1 MKKLKRNTV
10 YYFILIVL
18 ALLLIIRGF
27 DGLSPKEGHA
37 KFFRNNTFLILTEHA
52 KCRMACR
59 QISEKEIKEIL
70 KKGII
75 KYEKSG
81 IGSKGDSTFA
91 VGGDIVL
98 KNNTLEW

>member
-1 MKKLKRNTV
+1 
-10 YYFILIVL
+10 
-18 ALLLIIRGF
+18 
-27 DGLSPKEGHA
+27 
-37 KFFRNNTFLILTEHA
+37 LTEHA

-70 KKGII
+70 KKSII
-75 KYEKSG
+75 NYEKSG

>member
-1 MKKLKRNTV
+1 MKRPKHNPV

-27 DGLSPKEGHA
+27 DESRLKEGHEQPF
-37 KFFRNNTFLILTEHA
+37 KNKIHLILTEHA

-70 KKGII
+70 QTGII
-75 KYEKSG
+75 NYKK
-81 IGSKGDSTFA
+81 A
-91 VGGDIVL
+91 A
-98 KNNTLEW
+98 